1 MFRIVFAVSGLHT
14 CCWHPARLQSWSRPG
29 RSLGRPT
36 VRHNVTGYDGG
47 PALPEEYEPLLGQDS
62 QGVLQRRDPDVL

>member
-1 MFRIVFAVSGLHT
+1 MLLASGTLAVMV
-14 CCWHPARLQSWSRPG
+14 PAA
-29 RSLGRPT
+29 RSPGRPT